1 MFDGCTYIDGNLD
14 INWLRIPDVKFDFSF
29 LKNILE
35 VTGYV
40 RFQGVYT
47 DALNLTNL
55 RIIRG
60 ETLTPDGAALQ
71 IQWNYQT
78 GDNPGDIGLKQLGLV
93 SLRGK
98 YIARGSLMINTL

>member
-1 MFDGCTYIDGNLD
+1 MFEGCTFVNGSLD
-14 INWLRIPDVKFDFSF
+14 INWIPDAKFDLGF

-40 RFQGVYT
+40 KFSDVYT
-47 DALNLTNL
+47 DVLHLTNL

-78 GDNPGDIGLKQLGLV
+78 GDNPNGVGLKQLGLV

-98 YIARGSLMINTL
+98 YITVKSLI